1 MTWRFAARPI
11 KTIISPTTVTRRGA
25 YTDQSWTPA
34 RVYAAYRL
42 VLSLTLFIVFQAD
55 LPGPSLGH
63 HEPALFLYAVM
74 IFLMLAVVTPPLEY
88 FITAERHWSWI
99 LWPLVGDIIL
109 LTLLIHASGGLG
121 TPLTALLMVTV
132 AAGNILLP
140 GRRGLLITALA
151 AILILLEQFFQ
162 GLRINA
168 EPFQLTG
175 AGLLGLSLFVV
186 SLIVRQIAD
195 RLARSEALAE
205 QQRQE
210 IEQLE
215 ELNRQI
221 VQRMRTGIVVFDAQ
235 LHVLLSNPSARNL
248 FDGRLEGQPAP
259 RELVDAFRQWQ
270 ANPARTPEPVT
281 VSPAAQTINM
291 GFARLAEGGDSPV
304 IAFLEDHSRVVQEA
318 QQLKLASLGRMSAT
332 IAHEIR
338 NPLSAIRHAAGL
350 LTDDQRDDEDQRLLS
365 MIENHVNRVDAI
377 INDVLY
383 LSRRPTGNVERRLLR
398 DVLEEI
404 RSRWLEQGIPENHLV
419 IRENRPGVEI
429 RFDMLQLTQVLDNLI
444 GNARHHGGENSRI
457 TLEIGLHEATG
468 LPRLRVL
475 DDGPG
480 VPEAA
485 RAQLFE
491 PFFTTEQSGTGLGLF
506 VCRELCEANQARL
519 DYEAGLEGACFVIT
533 FSHPERVFE

>member
-1 MTWRFAARPI
+1 M
-11 KTIISPTTVTRRGA
+11 VTRPGI

-42 VLSLTLFIVFQAD
+42 VLSLALFVVFQAD

-63 HEPALFLYAVM
+63 QAPDLFLYAVT
-74 IFLMLAVVTPPLEY
+74 IFLLLAVLTPPLEY
-88 FITAERHWSWI
+88 FVTAERHWSWI
-99 LWPLVGDIIL
+99 LWPLVGDIVL

-151 AILILLEQFFQ
+151 AILILLEQFLQ
-162 GLRINA
+162 GLRINE
-168 EPFQLTG
+168 EPFQLTA

-205 QQRQE
+205 QQQQE

-215 ELNRQI
+215 ELNRHI

-235 LHVLLSNPSARNL
+235 LQVLLSNPSARNL

-270 ANPARTPEPVT
+270 ANPTRTPEPAI

-291 GFARLAEGGDSPV
+291 GFARLAEGAQSPV

-350 LTDDQRDDEDQRLLS
+350 LVDNQRDAEDRRLLG
-365 MIENHVNRVDAI
+365 MIENHVDRVDTI

-383 LSRRPTGNVERRLLR
+383 LSRRPTGQVERRALR
-398 DVLEEI
+398 DILEEV
-404 RSRWLEQGIPENHLV
+404 RTRWLDQGVPADRVFIQ
-419 IRENRPGVEI
+419 ENRPGVEV

-444 GNARHHGGENSRI
+444 GNARHHGGATTKV
-457 TLEIGLHEATG
+457 TLDIDLHEATG

-480 VPEAA
+480 VADTA
-485 RAQLFE
+485 QAQLFE

-519 DYEAGLEGACFVIT
+519 DYEAGHDGACFVIT

>member
-1 MTWRFAARPI
+1 MIRPASHI
-11 KTIISPTTVTRRGA
+11 
-25 YTDQSWTPA
+25 DQGWTPA

-55 LPGPSLGH
+55 LPGPALGQDQP
-63 HEPALFLYAVM
+63 ELYLYSVAGFL
-74 IFLMLAVVTPPLEY
+74 ILAIITPPLEY
-88 FITAERHWSWI
+88 FVTAERHWSWI
-99 LWPLVGDIIL
+99 LWPLVGDIVL
-109 LTLLIHASGGLG
+109 LTLLIHASGGLT

-132 AAGNILLP
+132 AAANILLP

-151 AILILLEQFFQ
+151 TILVLLEQFFH
-162 GLRINA
+162 GLRA
-168 EPFQLTG
+168 HEEPFQLTG

-205 QQRQE
+205 QQQQE

-215 ELNRQI
+215 ELNRHI
-221 VQRMRTGIVVFDAQ
+221 VQRMRTGIVVFDSR
-235 LHVLLSNPSARNL
+235 LRVLLSNRSARNL
-248 FDGRLEGQPAP
+248 FDGPLEGHTAP
-259 RELVDAFRQWQ
+259 RELVEAFRDWQ

-291 GFARLAEGGDSPV
+291 GFAHLAESGDAPV

-350 LTDDQRDDEDQRLLS
+350 LADDQRDAGDTRLLD

-383 LSRRPTGNVERRLLR
+383 LSRRPTGNVERRPLR
-398 DVLEEI
+398 EVLEEI
-404 RSRWLEQGIPENHLV
+404 RSRWLEQDIAGDSLV
-419 IRENRPGVEI
+419 IREKAPGVEV

-444 GNARHHGGENSRI
+444 GNARHHGGENTRI
-457 TLEIGLHEATG
+457 TLEIGVHETTG
-468 LPRLRVL
+468 LPRLSVL
-475 DDGPG
+475 DNGPG
-480 VPEAA
+480 VPETVHS
-485 RAQLFE
+485 QLFE
-491 PFFTTEQSGTGLGLF
+491 PFFTTEQNGTGLGLF

-519 DYEAGLEGACFVIT
+519 DYEVGHEGACFVIT

>member
-1 MTWRFAARPI
+1 MIRP
-11 KTIISPTTVTRRGA
+11 SPHI
-25 YTDQSWTPA
+25 DQGWTPA

-42 VLSLTLFIVFQAD
+42 VLSLALFIIFQAD
-55 LPGPSLGH
+55 LPGPALG
-63 HEPALFLYAVM
+63 ENQPELFLYAVAG
-74 IFLMLAVVTPPLEY
+74 FLILAIITPPLEY
-88 FITAERHWSWI
+88 FVTAERHWSWI
-99 LWPLVGDIIL
+99 LWPLVGDIVL

-132 AAGNILLP
+132 AAANILLP

-151 AILILLEQFFQ
+151 AILILLEQFFH
-162 GLRINA
+162 GLRVHA

-205 QQRQE
+205 QQQQE

-215 ELNRQI
+215 ELNRHI

-235 LHVLLSNPSARNL
+235 LRVLLSNRSARTL
-248 FDGRLEGQPAP
+248 FDGPLEGHTAP
-259 RELVDAFRQWQ
+259 RELVDAFREWR
-270 ANPARTPEPVT
+270 ANPARTPEPIT

-291 GFARLAEGGDSPV
+291 GFARLAEGSNAPV

-350 LTDDQRDDEDQRLLS
+350 LADDQRDADDQRLLG

-383 LSRRPTGNVERRLLR
+383 LSRRPTGNVERRPLR
-398 DVLEEI
+398 EVLEEI
-404 RSRWLEQGIPENHLV
+404 RARWLEQGDSEDNLLV
-419 IRENRPGVEI
+419 RENAPGVEI

-444 GNARHHGGENSRI
+444 GNARHHGGESTRI
-457 TLEIGLHEATG
+457 TLEVGLHEATG

-475 DDGPG
+475 DNGPG
-480 VPEAA
+480 VPEAV

-491 PFFTTEQSGTGLGLF
+491 PFFTTEQNGTGLGLF

-519 DYEAGLEGACFVIT
+519 DYEAGHEGACFVIT
-533 FSHPERVFE
+533 FSHPGRVFE